1 MASDDRTT
9 YPSTLPTL
17 NEALAR
23 DFHRRITTYTT
34 ELRALADRV
43 EQVAT
48 HLGTTPG
55 LRKSPITAAEV
66 AADILHEIEWGLANA
81 SASRIVA
88 AAHDY
93 DNRDEK

>member
-23 DFHRRITTYTT
+23 DFHHRVTTYATA
-34 ELRALADRV
+34 LRSLANRV
-43 EQVAT
+43 ELIAN

-55 LRKSPITAAEV
+55 LRKSPIAAAEV

-93 DNRDEK
+93 DSQAEK